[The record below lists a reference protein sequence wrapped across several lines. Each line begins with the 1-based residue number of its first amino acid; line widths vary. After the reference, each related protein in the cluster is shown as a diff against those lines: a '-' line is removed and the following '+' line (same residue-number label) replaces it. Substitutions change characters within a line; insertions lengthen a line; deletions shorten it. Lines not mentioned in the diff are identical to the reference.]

1 MNFLKANRLSLLA
14 LFVMSGISLLLFNDL
29 PAELPDGFNWNGE
42 VRGYKPKA
50 LMVIISPMAFLISIL
65 VMNLMIHISPQK
77 YSMSNSKRPMDI
89 FLFGVGI
96 LMCFVHY
103 SVLVGEGDIDFV
115 LHYMSYGFACF
126 LLIVGNIFGKIERNF
141 FIGLRLPWTIASVEN
156 WRATH
161 RFAGKLM
168 VVGGAT
174 LLISNSVIPNIF
186 LTALLTMGPV
196 LIPILYS
203 FLYYQRNERNGES
216 A

>member
-1 MNFLKANRLSLLA
+1 M
-14 LFVMSGISLLLFNDL
+14 
-29 PAELPDGFNWNGE
+29 
-42 VRGYKPKA
+42 
-50 LMVIISPMAFLISIL
+50 
-65 VMNLMIHISPQK
+65 
-77 YSMSNSKRPMDI
+77 
-89 FLFGVGI
+89 LFGAGI
-96 LMCFVHY
+96 LLSFLHY
-103 SVLVGEGDIDFV
+103 GMLMNDGDFDFV
-115 LHYMSYGFACF
+115 LRYVGYGMACS
-126 LLIVGNIFGKIERNF
+126 LLIVGNIVGKIERNF
-141 FIGLRLPWTIASVEN
+141 FVGLSLPWTIASVEN